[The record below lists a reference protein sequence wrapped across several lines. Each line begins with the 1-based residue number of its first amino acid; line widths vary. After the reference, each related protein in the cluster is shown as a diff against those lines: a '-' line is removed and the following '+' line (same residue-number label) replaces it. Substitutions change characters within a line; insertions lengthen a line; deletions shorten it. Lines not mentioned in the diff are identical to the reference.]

1 MGSKPFSNPWS
12 PTNRGTIGNGCS
24 NGCGNGNDEESINQS
39 VGLGEDGARIVVVVV
54 VVAGQW
60 VKVKPNHNSGGAC
73 GVGGWVV
80 GWVWGVLSIGV
91 SVVICECRF
100 PVTTVIVTVIVT
112 LVPETFRLVTHKEGG

>member
-1 MGSKPFSNPWS
+1 MVVVMVMMRNQ
-12 PTNRGTIGNGCS
+12 
-24 NGCGNGNDEESINQS
+24 SINQS
-39 VGLGEDGARIVVVVV
+39 VGLGEDGARIVVVVVVV

-91 SVVICECRF
+91 SMVICECRF